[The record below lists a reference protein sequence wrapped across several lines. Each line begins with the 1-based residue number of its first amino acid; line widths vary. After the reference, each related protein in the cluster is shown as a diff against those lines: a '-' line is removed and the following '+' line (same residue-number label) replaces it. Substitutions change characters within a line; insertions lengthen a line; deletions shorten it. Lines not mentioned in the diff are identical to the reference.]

1 MHCPVH
7 DQGGR
12 GFQPR
17 PGRRHSSRAN
27 GHEIYGDEQ
36 TNALPAE
43 HCLTGLETPDR
54 SLLQVLRLNG
64 NYLVKAMR
72 QCRIFWLNTMSRSIS
87 DNLLTFSS
95 CADSHDK
102 HVEKSGLQSAASGTV
117 ARLRVIEPRF
127 STETAASKPSV
138 ALVDPLM
145 HQ

>member
-43 HCLTGLETPDR
+43 HCATGLETPDR

-64 NYLVKAMR
+64 NFLVKAMR
-72 QCRIFWLNTMSRSIS
+72 QCRIFWLNTMSRSIF
-87 DNLLTFSS
+87 DNLLTFSV
-95 CADSHDK
+95 AQIRTTNTW
-102 HVEKSGLQSAASGTV
+102 KSPDCRVQLAGPWRAFASSNRV
-117 ARLRVIEPRF
+117 SRPKLRPQNR
-127 STETAASKPSV
+127 
-138 ALVDPLM
+138 
-145 HQ
+145 H